1 MDTLEGLL
9 YLETCNGMETWHLA
23 VEDPK
28 NKDHTRV
35 IECRSQRAGKSE
47 RRFGRKRGGY
57 WKFKAFRFKGKIKT
71 IKTLDRSLHDIWYNL
86 SDDSFRQIPVS
97 ELKKLEEWT
106 D

>member
-9 YLETCNGMETWHLA
+9 YLETFNGMETWHLA

-28 NKDHTRV
+28 NKDHTRI
-35 IECRSQRAGKSE
+35 IECVEEKVRNLDRK
-47 RRFGRKRGGY
+47 FGRKRSGH

-71 IKTLDRSLHDIWYNL
+71 IKTLDRSLHDLWFGL
-86 SDDSFRQIPVS
+86 SDDNFRQIPVS